1 MEALIVVDIQNDFI
15 PGGAL
20 AVSDGDAV
28 IPVVNRIMPRF
39 DFVVASQDWHPAD
52 HSSFA
57 SQHVGQQPG
66 DVIDINGVS
75 QVMWP
80 DHCIQHC
87 PGASFAAG
95 LDVYHFDQVIRK
107 GEDRQIDSYS
117 AFYDNDRQK
126 ATGLHEWL
134 QEHKINRVAV
144 CGLATDYC
152 VKFTVLDALKLG
164 YETTLIRDA
173 VRGVNLTD
181 GDSDKAVEEMKAAG
195 ASITDSSTIE

>member
-95 LDVYHFDQVIRK
+95 LDVYHFDQVI
-107 GEDRQIDSYS
+107 
-117 AFYDNDRQK
+117 
-126 ATGLHEWL
+126 
-134 QEHKINRVAV
+134 
-144 CGLATDYC
+144 
-152 VKFTVLDALKLG
+152 
-164 YETTLIRDA
+164 
-173 VRGVNLTD
+173 
-181 GDSDKAVEEMKAAG
+181 
-195 ASITDSSTIE
+195 